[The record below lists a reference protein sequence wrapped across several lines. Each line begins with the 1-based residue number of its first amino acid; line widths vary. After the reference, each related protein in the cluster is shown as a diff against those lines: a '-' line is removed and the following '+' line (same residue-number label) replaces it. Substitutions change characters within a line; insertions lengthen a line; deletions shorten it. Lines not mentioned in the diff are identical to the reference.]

1 MATGFLE
8 LEQLGE
14 LLVNDMASFLIANKK
29 LSSGTL
35 VKSLKSKVEDS
46 AAGIELN
53 IYGTDYA
60 KFVDRGRK
68 KGGKRVPISA
78 LVKWVKEKGLA
89 TGDKKMVQLA
99 FAIQTNIWKNG
110 IKPTP
115 FIQFALNKREL
126 AVLDKVGN
134 MRINYISN
142 EIDKLITKYW
152 FDKAIPV

>member
-1 MATGFLE
+1 MAFFE

-14 LLVNDMASFLIANKK
+14 LLVNDMSNYLIESGK
-29 LSSGTL
+29 LSTGNL
-35 VKSLKSKVEDS
+35 VKSLKHKIEDS

-60 KFVDRGRK
+60 KWVDRGRK
-68 KGGKRVPISA
+68 KGGKKVPISA
-78 LVKWVKEKGLA
+78 LLKWVEQKGIA
-89 TGDKKMVQLA
+89 TGDKKLRQIA

-115 FIQFALNKREL
+115 FIQVALNKREL
-126 AVLDKVGN
+126 SILDKVGN

-152 FDKAIPV
+152 FDKEIPI